1 MTGMNDTP
9 AKHAP
14 AQISVTFDVQASAD
28 RVFSVLQD
36 VERWPEWT
44 ATMTAVKKMDDGPLV
59 VGSKV
64 RVWLVTELDKNRV
77 FTWGTRSP
85 GIQVTGDHR
94 IESVGS
100 SSRVTLSLD
109 VSGLL
114 GPLVSRLFRG
124 LNERYVATEA
134 KGLKERCETG

>member
-1 MTGMNDTP
+1 MTRMNDTP

-64 RVWLVTELDKNRV
+64 RVRQPKLLPAVWLVTELDKNRV
-77 FTWGTRSP
+77 FMGYAQPRYTGNGRSSHRERWQQQPGHAVTRRLWTARAFGEP
-85 GIQVTGDHR
+85 T
-94 IESVGS
+94 
-100 SSRVTLSLD
+100 
-109 VSGLL
+109 VSWL
-114 GPLVSRLFRG
+114 
-124 LNERYVATEA
+124 E
-134 KGLKERCETG
+134 